1 MVTQQKTDL
10 GRPGST
16 FAIIDLGRR
25 QAGAFEAT
33 DLGTQHRCQN
43 LLLTGS
49 GSRHSKQH
57 YRYLNSNPGA
67 EWVGLQRTVGRSG
80 QRRVEGCARGH
91 GCGDLA
97 QGIPCGRSRVACKGN
112 LWLRKQIRRAEE
124 RAALSAPPS
133 LIVTCRS
140 ARSACRPEGQLI
152 RRSRPAR
159 ALHRV
164 SNHCV
169 HGIGDAGV
177 GAHDR
182 RRNVFSSNKRLTPS
196 VQLAAVPSGTREPCN
211 YGRMGHTC
219 SKWTWSLSGWL
230 STSS

>member
-1 MVTQQKTDL
+1 
-10 GRPGST
+10 
-16 FAIIDLGRR
+16 
-25 QAGAFEAT
+25 
-33 DLGTQHRCQN
+33 
-43 LLLTGS
+43 
-49 GSRHSKQH
+49 
-57 YRYLNSNPGA
+57 
-67 EWVGLQRTVGRSG
+67 VGLG
-80 QRRVEGCARGH
+80 RVEGCARGH

-230 STSS
+230 STSSERRASGEQAASTMTSLN

>member
-1 MVTQQKTDL
+1 MPVVT
-10 GRPGST
+10 
-16 FAIIDLGRR
+16 F
-25 QAGAFEAT
+25 
-33 DLGTQHRCQN
+33 
-43 LLLTGS
+43 
-49 GSRHSKQH
+49 
-57 YRYLNSNPGA
+57 
-67 EWVGLQRTVGRSG
+67 
-80 QRRVEGCARGH
+80 GH

-182 RRNVFSSNKRLTPS
+182 RRNVFSSNKRLTTCCRAFWNS
-196 VQLAAVPSGTREPCN
+196 RTVQLRADGSHMQQMDMELKRLAKHVERAASER
-211 YGRMGHTC
+211 
-219 SKWTWSLSGWL
+219 
-230 STSS
+230 

>member
-1 MVTQQKTDL
+1 MVSSA
-10 GRPGST
+10 RW
-16 FAIIDLGRR
+16 
-25 QAGAFEAT
+25 E
-33 DLGTQHRCQN
+33 
-43 LLLTGS
+43 
-49 GSRHSKQH
+49 
-57 YRYLNSNPGA
+57 
-67 EWVGLQRTVGRSG
+67 VGGLRVVPVVHTV
-80 QRRVEGCARGH
+80 GH

-169 HGIGDAGV
+169 HEIGDAGV

-196 VQLAAVPSGTREPCN
+196 VQLAAVPFGTREPCN

>member
-1 MVTQQKTDL
+1 MV
-10 GRPGST
+10 S
-16 FAIIDLGRR
+16 
-25 QAGAFEAT
+25 
-33 DLGTQHRCQN
+33 
-43 LLLTGS
+43 S
-49 GSRHSKQH
+49 GE
-57 YRYLNSNPGA
+57 G
-67 EWVGLQRTVGRSG
+67 
-80 QRRVEGCARGH
+80 RVEGCARGH

-211 YGRMGHTC
+211 YGRMGAETHT
-219 SKWTWSLSGWL
+219 SHWSIAPSRLPLLRKHRHQLGRRAPPAVAAGL
-230 STSS
+230 VLLHL

>member
-1 MVTQQKTDL
+1 MPVVT
-10 GRPGST
+10 
-16 FAIIDLGRR
+16 
-25 QAGAFEAT
+25 
-33 DLGTQHRCQN
+33 CW
-43 LLLTGS
+43 
-49 GSRHSKQH
+49 SR
-57 YRYLNSNPGA
+57 
-67 EWVGLQRTVGRSG
+67 
-80 QRRVEGCARGH
+80 
-91 GCGDLA
+91 DLA

-219 SKWTWSLSGWL
+219 NKWTWSLSGWL
-230 STSS
+230 STSSERRASGEQAASTMTSLN